1 MQNKILL
8 HVLDKLRNY
17 LPAFPK
23 KFPYHYLLFTLLV
36 IIESL
41 LYLKGRNDSVHFPVL
56 WEYGSNGIVYNA
68 NENSESYRLG
78 FRQGDK
84 IISFNKIPY
93 QDLLIWTTLDNF
105 SPGETINVEVLRGDK
120 TLIIP
125 VKLKSVLNKFAF
137 FFIPYYLLIVF
148 VTFIGI
154 FVLYKKPNDNSAKR
168 FFIFTHVFAF
178 CLNETVFLNNS
189 LYGIIR
195 DAIYFL
201 IFPFSG
207 VVVVHFLLMFPSP
220 NKIAIRFPYLL
231 KIIYAVSILLSLVGF
246 FSHSS
251 FLNQINSANTLFVF
265 RILSIDIL
273 WMSICLLFAIFI
285 AVYNFITIKGT
296 VEHNQYRWIMVGII
310 FGLLPE
316 TAFGFVQDFFQSL
329 NNETPYLRETIWG
342 LGTTIFLTSFSISI
356 LKYKLWDIE
365 IIIKRTLQ
373 YTVLTLLIVGSY
385 FFFFSF
391 GELLFEA
398 QSNTA
403 KILSIIFSAILFIP
417 VREVVQK
424 KIDVIFHREPYD
436 PTEAALNFESNLIN
450 NYNSPNLYEIIG
462 QQIDNI
468 FHFTNFKFFIRDN
481 DDNYKAVFRISPDT
495 DNSDKTN
502 LHEKNSEMKT
512 EVIKYPFIQD
522 ISSNDPFIILS
533 KIGQLP
539 DKLKNI
545 ELLFLIRKVEM
556 SEERRSEIYG
566 FFACGEK
573 KSQRPFSRQDIELLK
588 LLANRSSTI
597 IQMSE
602 LYKAEIE
609 RREAIQ
615 KERERISKDMHD
627 EIGSSLTQ
635 IAVLSELAIR
645 DIDHKSSTEEIIKK
659 ISRVSRQVV
668 DNISEIVWA
677 INPKND
683 SLDNLAAY
691 LREYAADLFDSKGI
705 NCTIAF
711 SEISSNIP
719 LQSEL
724 KRNIFL
730 AVKETFNNIIKHSNA
745 KNVYFSFTLT
755 KNKITISIKDDGI
768 GFEMNNSKPK
778 GNGLINIQ
786 SRIKECGGLVSIHS
800 EIGHGTEL
808 KFEILLK

>member
-1 MQNKILL
+1 MQSKFKL
-8 HVLDKLRNY
+8 HFPQSFRKLF
-17 LPAFPK
+17 PAFPE
-23 KFPYHYLLFTLLV
+23 KFHFHYFLFTLLV

-41 LYLKGRNDSVHFPVL
+41 LYLKGRYDSVYFPVL
-56 WEYGSNGIVYNA
+56 WEYGANGIVYNA
-68 NENSESYRLG
+68 NKDSESYQLG

-84 IISFNKIPY
+84 IISLNKYTY

-120 TLIIP
+120 ILVMP
-125 VKLKSVLNKFAF
+125 VILKSVLNKFAF
-137 FFIPYYLLIVF
+137 FFIPYYMLIAF

-154 FVLYKKPNDNSAKR
+154 FVLYKKPTDNSAKR

-195 DAIYFL
+195 DAIFFL

-207 VVVVHFLLMFPSP
+207 VVVIHFLLMFPSP
-220 NKIAIRFPYLL
+220 NKIAKKFPYLI
-231 KIIYAVSILLSLVGF
+231 KIIYLATILLSLVGF
-246 FSHSS
+246 FSHSL
-251 FLNQINSANTLFVF
+251 FLEQINSTNTQFVL
-265 RILSIDIL
+265 RILSLDIL
-273 WMSICLLFAIFI
+273 WMSICLLFALFI
-285 AVYNFITIKGT
+285 AIYNFFTIKGT

-310 FGLLPE
+310 LGLLPE

-329 NNETPYLRETIWG
+329 NNETPYLRQTVWG
-342 LGTTIFLTSFSISI
+342 LGTTIFLTSFSIAI

-373 YTVLTLLIVGSY
+373 YTVLTILVVGSY
-385 FFFFSF
+385 FIFFSL

-424 KIDVIFHREPYD
+424 KIDIIFHREPYD

-450 NYNSPNLYEIIG
+450 NYNSPNLYGIIG

-481 DDNYKAVFRISPDT
+481 DDNYKTVFKISPDT
-495 DNSDKTN
+495 GNLEKTN

-512 EVIKYPFIQD
+512 EIIKNPFIQD
-522 ISSNDPFIILS
+522 ISSKDTFIISS
-533 KIGQLP
+533 KIEQFP
-539 DKLKNI
+539 EELKNI

-556 SEERRSEIYG
+556 SEKRRNEIFG

-645 DIDHKSSTEEIIKK
+645 NIDHKSSTEEIIKK

-691 LREYAADLFDSKGI
+691 LREYASDLFESKGI
-705 NCTIAF
+705 HCIINF
-711 SEISSNIP
+711 SDFNADIP
-719 LQSEL
+719 LSSEL

-730 AVKETFNNIIKHSNA
+730 AVKESFNNIIKHSNA
-745 KNVYFSFTLT
+745 ENVYFNFSYD
-755 KNKITISIKDDGI
+755 KNKINILIKDDGK
-768 GFEMNNSKPK
+768 GFDINNLKQK
-778 GNGLINIQ
+778 GNGLINIEK
-786 SRIKECGGLVSIHS
+786 RIKECGGIVIINS
-800 EIGHGTEL
+800 EISVGTEL
-808 KFEILLK
+808 KFELLLK

>member
-1 MQNKILL
+1 MQSKTLIHFFKHLRKLL
-8 HVLDKLRNY
+8 
-17 LPAFPK
+17 PTFPK
-23 KFPYHYLLFTLLV
+23 EFPYHYLLFTLLV
-36 IIESL
+36 IIESF
-41 LYLKGRNDSVHFPVL
+41 LYLKGRNDKVFLPVL
-56 WEYGSNGIVYNA
+56 KENEATGIVDNA
-68 NENSESYRLG
+68 YENSEAYQMG

-84 IISFNKIPY
+84 IISFNGYPY
-93 QDLLIWTTLDNF
+93 QELFIWNTLDKF
-105 SPGETINVEVLRGDK
+105 SPGETINVEILRGEQ
-120 TLIIP
+120 TLTIP
-125 VKLKSVLNKFAF
+125 VKLKSILNKFAF
-137 FFIPYYLLIVF
+137 FFIPYYLLIAF
-148 VTFIGI
+148 VTFMGI
-154 FVLYKKPNDNSAKR
+154 FVLYKKPTDNSAKR

-189 LYGIIR
+189 TYGILR
-195 DAIYFL
+195 DAIFFL
-201 IFPFSG
+201 VFPFSG

-220 NKIAIRFPYLL
+220 NKIVQRFPALI
-231 KIIYAVSILLSLVGF
+231 KMIYAVTIFLSLVGF
-246 FSHSS
+246 VYHFS
-251 FLNQINSANTLFVF
+251 FIEQINLKNTQFILE
-265 RILSIDIL
+265 ILSLDIL
-273 WMSICLLFAIFI
+273 WMSICLLFALFI
-285 AVYNFITIKGT
+285 AVYNFLTIKGT

-310 FGLLPE
+310 IGLLPE

-329 NNETPYLRETIWG
+329 NDETPYLRQTVWG
-342 LGTTIFLTSFSISI
+342 FGTTIFLTSFSIAI

-373 YTVLTLLIVGSY
+373 YTVLTILIVGSY
-385 FFFFSF
+385 YIFFSL

-398 QSNTA
+398 QTNTA
-403 KILSIIFSAILFIP
+403 KILSIIFSAFLFIP

-424 KIDVIFHREPYD
+424 KIDKVFHREPYD

-450 NYNSPNLYEIIG
+450 NYNNVNLYKIIG
-462 QQIDNI
+462 EQIDSI
-468 FHFTNFKFFIRDN
+468 FHFSNFKFFIKDN

-495 DNSDKTN
+495 GNTEKIN
-502 LHEKNSEMKT
+502 LQEKNTKLKT
-512 EVIKYPFIQD
+512 EVIRNPFIQD
-522 ISSNDPFIILS
+522 ISSNEPFIISS
-533 KIGQLP
+533 KIEQLP
-539 DKLKNI
+539 EELKNI

-556 SEERRSEIYG
+556 SEERRNEIFG

-645 DIDHKSSTEEIIKK
+645 DLDQKSSTEEIIKK

-691 LREYAADLFDSKGI
+691 LREYASDLFESKGI
-705 NCTIAF
+705 ECTITF
-711 SEISSNIP
+711 SEIGSNIP

-745 KNVYFSFTLT
+745 KNVYFSFSFN
-755 KNKITISIKDDGI
+755 KNKIMISIKDDGI
-768 GFEMNNSKPK
+768 GFDTNNLKPK
-778 GNGLINIQ
+778 GNGLINIE
-786 SRIKECGGLVSIHS
+786 SRIRECGGLVSIHS
-800 EIGHGTEL
+800 KIGHGTEL
-808 KFEILLK
+808 KFEIPLK